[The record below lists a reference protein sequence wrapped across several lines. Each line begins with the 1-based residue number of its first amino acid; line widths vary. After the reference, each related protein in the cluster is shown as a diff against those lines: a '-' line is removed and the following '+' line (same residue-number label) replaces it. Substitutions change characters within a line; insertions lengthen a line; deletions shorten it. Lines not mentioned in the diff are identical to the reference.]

1 MKNQKQNSNLFE
13 GNKSKIKIPSKK
25 YLNTIEECPE
35 TEDIIKKL
43 EVMDFSTD
51 KSFETPFIS
60 LSKTR
65 DKIINKIYNLNKSI
79 SFPDLGLDNNNEIP
93 SDMNTVKEEDIND
106 SNYMQILSKFLNIN
120 KEMKEDNKNKD
131 VNKLVL
137 NEKINRIYM
146 IIQTCN
152 LNKNCL
158 DKMNKFIS
166 SINNINPNLLQ
177 SIDLILEVIFELLAK
192 IQEEYLLKNDLINK
206 LNNVSLKKEDY
217 EKQIY
222 SIKNELLSKEKEL
235 EKLMDLDTNNNS
247 SSKSENNNQQNLVSL
262 INNTKKENQFFFEK
276 ILGYKSQIKKIL
288 AGSRIL
294 FEKHK
299 ICLEEN
305 EKLKSKK
312 KITNF
317 SKVNVFN
324 FEIKGKIQNKKLKS
338 STSYNNIHINSERNK
353 KTNNE
358 KQVIS
363 LTNNL
368 IKLVIDINSTLFKCD
383 FNIIKI
389 SKNNKPKLNDIF
401 EINHDIDINFLLQEK
416 NFKLFSKYISC
427 NLDIINNKI
436 INLPNILF
444 MNNNNR
450 SNKDNKNSSVTMK
463 NRSELSKNLN
473 SSRINHS
480 LNFFSPGNKNGS
492 KNMKNYI
499 SLRKTRNII
508 RNQKLIR
515 NATSRDGLTFMNF
528 YNDND
533 LESIPLFKKNNSIR
547 TTNKLFNQTVNLEK
561 ERNSKVKFG

>member
-93 SDMNTVKEEDIND
+93 SDMKTLKEEDIND
-106 SNYMQILSKFLNIN
+106 SNYMEILSKFFNIN
-120 KEMKEDNKNKD
+120 KEMKEENKNKD

-235 EKLMDLDTNNNS
+235 E
-247 SSKSENNNQQNLVSL
+247 
-262 INNTKKENQFFFEK
+262 ENQFFFEK

-312 KITNF
+312 KIINF

-473 SSRINHS
+473 SSRINRS

-533 LESIPLFKKNNSIR
+533 LESIPLYKKNNSIR

-561 ERNSKVKFG
+561 ERKK

>member
-1 MKNQKQNSNLFE
+1 MKNQKQNSNLFN
-13 GNKSKIKIPSKK
+13 GNKSKIKISSKN

-79 SFPDLGLDNNNEIP
+79 SFPDLGVDNSNEIP
-93 SDMNTVKEEDIND
+93 SDMKTLKEEDIND
-106 SNYMQILSKFLNIN
+106 SNYMEILSKFFNIN
-120 KEMKEDNKNKD
+120 KDKKEGNKD
-131 VNKLVL
+131 ASLNKLVL

-152 LNKNCL
+152 FNKNCL

-166 SINNINPNLLQ
+166 SINNINPNFLQ
-177 SIDLILEVIFELLAK
+177 SIDLLLEVIFELLAK
-192 IQEEYLLKNDLINK
+192 IQEEYSIKNDLINK
-206 LNNVSLKKEDY
+206 LNNILLKKEDY

-222 SIKNELLSKEKEL
+222 SIKDELLSKEKQL

-247 SSKSENNNQQNLVSL
+247 NSKLENNNQQTLLSL
-262 INNTKKENQFFFEK
+262 LNNTKKENQFLFEK
-276 ILGYKSQIKKIL
+276 ILGYKTQIKKIL

-305 EKLKSKK
+305 EKLKSKNRN
-312 KITNF
+312 IL
-317 SKVNVFN
+317 SKEKVIN

-338 STSYNNIHINSERNK
+338 CASYNNIHINTESNNRI
-353 KTNNE
+353 NNE
-358 KQVIS
+358 KQVI
-363 LTNNL
+363 LLANNL
-368 IKLVIDINSTLFKCD
+368 IKLVVDINSTLFKYD
-383 FNIIKI
+383 FNLIKI
-389 SKNNKPKLNDIF
+389 SKNNKLRLNDIF
-401 EINHDIDINFLLQEK
+401 EINRNIDINFLLQEK

-444 MNNNNR
+444 LNNNKH
-450 SNKDNKNSSVTMK
+450 NKDNKNSSMTMK
-463 NRSELSKNLN
+463 NSSELSKNSN
-473 SSRINHS
+473 INRINQS
-480 LNFFSPGNKNGS
+480 LNFYSPGNKNGS
-492 KNMKNYI
+492 KTMKNYI
-499 SLRKTRNII
+499 NLRKTRNNI
-508 RNQKLIR
+508 RNHKLVR
-515 NATSRDGLTFMNF
+515 NATSRERLTYMNF
-528 YNDND
+528 YNNND
-533 LESIPLFKKNNSIR
+533 LESIPSFKKNISLK
-547 TTNKLFNQTVNLEK
+547 TTNRLFNQTVNLEK
-561 ERNSKVKFG
+561 ERKSKTKF

>member
-1 MKNQKQNSNLFE
+1 MKNQKQNSNLFN
-13 GNKSKIKIPSKK
+13 GNKSKIKISSKN

-79 SFPDLGLDNNNEIP
+79 SFPDLGVDNSNEIP
-93 SDMNTVKEEDIND
+93 SDMKTLKEEDIND
-106 SNYMQILSKFLNIN
+106 SNYIKILSKFFNIN
-120 KEMKEDNKNKD
+120 KDKKEGNKD
-131 VNKLVL
+131 ASLNKLVL

-152 LNKNCL
+152 FNKNCL

-166 SINNINPNLLQ
+166 SINNINPNFLQ
-177 SIDLILEVIFELLAK
+177 SIDLLFEVIFELLAK
-192 IQEEYLLKNDLINK
+192 IQEEYYIKNDLINK
-206 LNNVSLKKEDY
+206 LNNILLKKEDY

-222 SIKNELLSKEKEL
+222 SIKDELLSKEKQL

-247 SSKSENNNQQNLVSL
+247 NSKLENNNQQTLLSL
-262 INNTKKENQFFFEK
+262 LNNTKKENQFLFEK
-276 ILGYKSQIKKIL
+276 ILGYKTQIKKIL

-305 EKLKSKK
+305 EKLKSKNRN
-312 KITNF
+312 IL
-317 SKVNVFN
+317 SKEKVIN

-338 STSYNNIHINSERNK
+338 CASYNNIHINTESNNRI
-353 KTNNE
+353 NNE
-358 KQVIS
+358 KQVI
-363 LTNNL
+363 LLANNL
-368 IKLVIDINSTLFKCD
+368 IKLVVDINSTLFKYD
-383 FNIIKI
+383 FNLIKI
-389 SKNNKPKLNDIF
+389 SKNNKLRLNDIF
-401 EINHDIDINFLLQEK
+401 EINRNIDINFLLQEK

-444 MNNNNR
+444 LNNNKH
-450 SNKDNKNSSVTMK
+450 NKDNKNSSMTMK
-463 NRSELSKNLN
+463 NSSELSKNSN
-473 SSRINHS
+473 INRINQS
-480 LNFFSPGNKNGS
+480 LNFYSPGNKNGS
-492 KNMKNYI
+492 KTMKNYI
-499 SLRKTRNII
+499 NLRKTRNNI
-508 RNQKLIR
+508 RNHKLVR
-515 NATSRDGLTFMNF
+515 NATSRDRLTYMNF
-528 YNDND
+528 YNNND
-533 LESIPLFKKNNSIR
+533 LESIPSFKKNISLK
-547 TTNKLFNQTVNLEK
+547 TTNRLFNQTVNLEK
-561 ERNSKVKFG
+561 ERKSKTKF

>member
-1 MKNQKQNSNLFE
+1 MKNQKQNSNLFN
-13 GNKSKIKIPSKK
+13 GNKSKIKISSKN

-79 SFPDLGLDNNNEIP
+79 SFPDLGVDNSNEIP
-93 SDMNTVKEEDIND
+93 SDMKTLKEEDIND
-106 SNYMQILSKFLNIN
+106 SNYMEILSKFFNIN
-120 KEMKEDNKNKD
+120 KDKKEGNKD
-131 VNKLVL
+131 ASLNKLVL

-152 LNKNCL
+152 FNKNCL

-166 SINNINPNLLQ
+166 SINNINPNFLQ
-177 SIDLILEVIFELLAK
+177 SIDLLLEVIFELLAK
-192 IQEEYLLKNDLINK
+192 IQEEYSIKNDLINK
-206 LNNVSLKKEDY
+206 LNNILLKKEDY

-222 SIKNELLSKEKEL
+222 SIKDELLSKEKQL

-247 SSKSENNNQQNLVSL
+247 NSKLENNNQQTLLSL
-262 INNTKKENQFFFEK
+262 LNNTKKENQFLFEK
-276 ILGYKSQIKKIL
+276 ILGYKTQIKKIL

-305 EKLKSKK
+305 EKLKSKNRN
-312 KITNF
+312 IL
-317 SKVNVFN
+317 SKEKVIN

-338 STSYNNIHINSERNK
+338 CASYNNIHINTESNNRI
-353 KTNNE
+353 NNE
-358 KQVIS
+358 KQVI
-363 LTNNL
+363 LLANNL
-368 IKLVIDINSTLFKCD
+368 IKLVVDINSTLFKYD
-383 FNIIKI
+383 FNLIKI
-389 SKNNKPKLNDIF
+389 SKNNKLRLNDIF
-401 EINHDIDINFLLQEK
+401 EINRNIDINFLLQEK

-444 MNNNNR
+444 LNNNKH
-450 SNKDNKNSSVTMK
+450 NKDNKNSSMTMK
-463 NRSELSKNLN
+463 NSSELSKNSN
-473 SSRINHS
+473 INRINQS
-480 LNFFSPGNKNGS
+480 LNFYSPGNKNGS
-492 KNMKNYI
+492 KTMKNYI
-499 SLRKTRNII
+499 NLRKTRNNI
-508 RNQKLIR
+508 RNHKLVR
-515 NATSRDGLTFMNF
+515 NATSRDRLTYMNF
-528 YNDND
+528 YNNND
-533 LESIPLFKKNNSIR
+533 LENIPSFKKNISLK
-547 TTNKLFNQTVNLEK
+547 TTNRLFNQTVNLEK
-561 ERNSKVKFG
+561 ERKSKTKF

>member
-1 MKNQKQNSNLFE
+1 MKNQKQNSNLFN
-13 GNKSKIKIPSKK
+13 GNKSKIKISSKN

-79 SFPDLGLDNNNEIP
+79 SFPDLGVDNSNEIP
-93 SDMNTVKEEDIND
+93 SDMKTLKEEDIND
-106 SNYMQILSKFLNIN
+106 SNYMEILSKFFNIN
-120 KEMKEDNKNKD
+120 KDKKEGNKD
-131 VNKLVL
+131 ASLNKLVL

-152 LNKNCL
+152 FNKNCL

-166 SINNINPNLLQ
+166 SINNINPNFLQ
-177 SIDLILEVIFELLAK
+177 SIDLLLEVIFELLAK
-192 IQEEYLLKNDLINK
+192 IQEEYFIKNDLINK
-206 LNNVSLKKEDY
+206 LNNILLKKEDY

-222 SIKNELLSKEKEL
+222 SIKDELLSKEKQL

-247 SSKSENNNQQNLVSL
+247 NSKLENNNQQTLLSL
-262 INNTKKENQFFFEK
+262 LNNTKKENQFLFEK
-276 ILGYKSQIKKIL
+276 ILGYKTQIKKIL

-305 EKLKSKK
+305 EKLKSKNRN
-312 KITNF
+312 IL
-317 SKVNVFN
+317 SKEKVIN

-338 STSYNNIHINSERNK
+338 CASYNNIHINTESNNRI
-353 KTNNE
+353 NNE
-358 KQVIS
+358 KQVIW
-363 LTNNL
+363 LANNL
-368 IKLVIDINSTLFKCD
+368 IKLVVDINSTLFKYD
-383 FNIIKI
+383 FNLIKI
-389 SKNNKPKLNDIF
+389 SKNNKLRLNDIF
-401 EINHDIDINFLLQEK
+401 EINRNIDINFLLQEK

-444 MNNNNR
+444 LNNNKH
-450 SNKDNKNSSVTMK
+450 NKDNKNSSMTMK
-463 NRSELSKNLN
+463 NSSELSKNSN
-473 SSRINHS
+473 INRINQS
-480 LNFFSPGNKNGS
+480 LNFYSPGNKNGS
-492 KNMKNYI
+492 KTMKNYI
-499 SLRKTRNII
+499 NLRKTRNNI
-508 RNQKLIR
+508 RNQKLVR
-515 NATSRDGLTFMNF
+515 NATSRDRLTYMNF
-528 YNDND
+528 YNNND
-533 LESIPLFKKNNSIR
+533 LESIPSFKKNISLK
-547 TTNKLFNQTVNLEK
+547 TTNRLFNQTVNLEK
-561 ERNSKVKFG
+561 ERKSKTKF

>member
-1 MKNQKQNSNLFE
+1 MKNQKQNSNLFN
-13 GNKSKIKIPSKK
+13 GNKSKIKISSKN

-79 SFPDLGLDNNNEIP
+79 SFPDLGVDNSNEIP
-93 SDMNTVKEEDIND
+93 SDMKTLKEEDIND
-106 SNYMQILSKFLNIN
+106 SNYMEILSKFFNIN
-120 KEMKEDNKNKD
+120 KDKKEGNKD
-131 VNKLVL
+131 ASLNKLVL

-152 LNKNCL
+152 FNKNCL

-166 SINNINPNLLQ
+166 SINNINPNFLQ
-177 SIDLILEVIFELLAK
+177 SIDLLLEVIFELLAK
-192 IQEEYLLKNDLINK
+192 IQEEYSIKNDLINK
-206 LNNVSLKKEDY
+206 LNNILLKKEDY

-222 SIKNELLSKEKEL
+222 SIKDELLSKEKQL

-247 SSKSENNNQQNLVSL
+247 NSKLENNNQQTLLSL
-262 INNTKKENQFFFEK
+262 LNNTKKENQFLFEK
-276 ILGYKSQIKKIL
+276 ILGYKTQIKKIL

-305 EKLKSKK
+305 EKLKSKNRN
-312 KITNF
+312 IL
-317 SKVNVFN
+317 SKEKVIN

-338 STSYNNIHINSERNK
+338 CASYNNIHINTESNNRI
-353 KTNNE
+353 NNE
-358 KQVIS
+358 KQVI
-363 LTNNL
+363 LLANNL
-368 IKLVIDINSTLFKCD
+368 IKLVVDINSTLFKYD
-383 FNIIKI
+383 FNLIKI
-389 SKNNKPKLNDIF
+389 SKNNKLRLNDIF
-401 EINHDIDINFLLQEK
+401 EINRNIDINFLLQEK

-444 MNNNNR
+444 LNNNKH
-450 SNKDNKNSSVTMK
+450 NKDNKNSSMTMK
-463 NRSELSKNLN
+463 NSSELSKNSN
-473 SSRINHS
+473 INRINQS
-480 LNFFSPGNKNGS
+480 LNFYSPGNKNGS
-492 KNMKNYI
+492 KTMKNYI
-499 SLRKTRNII
+499 NLKKTRNNI
-508 RNQKLIR
+508 RNQKLVR
-515 NATSRDGLTFMNF
+515 NATSRDRLTYMNF
-528 YNDND
+528 YNNND
-533 LESIPLFKKNNSIR
+533 LESIPSFKKNISLK
-547 TTNKLFNQTVNLEK
+547 TTNRLFNQTVNLEK
-561 ERNSKVKFG
+561 ERKSKTKF

>member
-1 MKNQKQNSNLFE
+1 MKNQKQNSNLFN
-13 GNKSKIKIPSKK
+13 GNKSKIKISSKN

-79 SFPDLGLDNNNEIP
+79 SFPDLGVDNSNEIP
-93 SDMNTVKEEDIND
+93 SDMKTLKEEDIND
-106 SNYMQILSKFLNIN
+106 SNYMEILSKFFNIN
-120 KEMKEDNKNKD
+120 KDKKEGNKD
-131 VNKLVL
+131 ASLNKLVL

-152 LNKNCL
+152 FNKNCL

-166 SINNINPNLLQ
+166 SINNINPNFLQ
-177 SIDLILEVIFELLAK
+177 SIDLLFEVIFELLAK
-192 IQEEYLLKNDLINK
+192 IQEEYSIKNDLINK
-206 LNNVSLKKEDY
+206 LNNILLKKEDY

-222 SIKNELLSKEKEL
+222 SIKDELLSKEKQL

-247 SSKSENNNQQNLVSL
+247 NSKLENNNQQTLLSL
-262 INNTKKENQFFFEK
+262 LNNTKKENQFLFEK
-276 ILGYKSQIKKIL
+276 ILGYKTQIKKIL

-305 EKLKSKK
+305 EKLKSKNRN
-312 KITNF
+312 IL
-317 SKVNVFN
+317 SKEKVIN

-338 STSYNNIHINSERNK
+338 CASYNNIHINTESNNRI
-353 KTNNE
+353 NNE
-358 KQVIS
+358 KQVI
-363 LTNNL
+363 LLANNL
-368 IKLVIDINSTLFKCD
+368 IKLVVDINSTLFKYD
-383 FNIIKI
+383 FNLIKI
-389 SKNNKPKLNDIF
+389 SKNNKLRLNDIF
-401 EINHDIDINFLLQEK
+401 EINRNIDINFLLQEK

-444 MNNNNR
+444 LNNNKH
-450 SNKDNKNSSVTMK
+450 NKDNKNSSMTMK
-463 NRSELSKNLN
+463 NSSELSKNSN
-473 SSRINHS
+473 INRINQS
-480 LNFFSPGNKNGS
+480 LNFYSPGNKNGS
-492 KNMKNYI
+492 KTMKNYI
-499 SLRKTRNII
+499 NLRKTRNNI
-508 RNQKLIR
+508 RNHKLVR
-515 NATSRDGLTFMNF
+515 NATSRDRLTYMNF
-528 YNDND
+528 YNNND
-533 LESIPLFKKNNSIR
+533 LENIPSFKKNISLK
-547 TTNKLFNQTVNLEK
+547 TTNRLFNQTVNLEK
-561 ERNSKVKFG
+561 ERKSKTKF